1 MKKLQFPSLLTAALM
16 FPRSVYAAAT
26 DDVTRPLGRLLELL
40 YAVLSGVGAIILAY
54 NIFQLAISIRSHD
67 PSQRSNALLG
77 VVSGIVILLI
87 PSIVR
92 FIQG

>member
-1 MKKLQFPSLLTAALM
+1 MKRLIFPAALTAAVM
-16 FPRSVYAAAT
+16 IPSCVYARAT
-26 DDVTRPLGRLLELL
+26 DDVTEPLARILELL
-40 YAVLSGVGAIILAY
+40 YAILSGVGAIILAY

-77 VVSGIVILLI
+77 VVSGIVIMLI